1 MSQPTEKAIL
11 LCEDDE
17 VMLVALDFRLRKF
30 GYRVVRARNHV
41 EAKLA
46 MTTLQPAL
54 VVVDLFTPNL
64 SGLDFI
70 ADLKANQPYLPILAM
85 STPEEG
91 DRLLEALT
99 LGAGDFIL
107 KPVNPT
113 ELLLRIRRLL
123 LST

>member
-1 MSQPTEKAIL
+1 MTQLTEKAIL

-41 EAKLA
+41 DAHKA

-54 VVVDLFTPNL
+54 VVVDLFTPEL
-64 SGLDFI
+64 SGLQFI
-70 ADLKANQPYLPILAM
+70 SDLRKSHPDLPILAM

-99 LGAGDFIL
+99 LGAGDFLL

-123 LST
+123 LPS